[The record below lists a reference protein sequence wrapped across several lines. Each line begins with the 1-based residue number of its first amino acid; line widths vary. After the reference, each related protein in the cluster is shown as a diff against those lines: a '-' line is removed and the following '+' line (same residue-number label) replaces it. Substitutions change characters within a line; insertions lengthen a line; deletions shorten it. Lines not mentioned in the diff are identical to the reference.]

1 MGAHQVQRLELGHH
15 GLRGLIVNAAEQYLA
30 SVIGQQAL
38 EIAGLRQQLAEK
50 ERLCAKLGAEVE
62 TLKAAKPPAD

>member
-1 MGAHQVQRLELGHH
+1 M
-15 GLRGLIVNAAEQYLA
+15 NAAEQYLA

-50 ERLCAKLGAEVE
+50 ERLCAKLGAEVQD
-62 TLKAAKPPAD
+62 LKDRMQPPAE